1 MICCWVCANPERARV
16 QRANAPTGV
25 ENDLSVVP
33 KSLCRLF
40 SPSVFCL
47 RQNPPPSSEGGI
59 YGASGCGCP
68 ADTSKRS
75 LEAPTE
81 PAGENVAPY
90 EVVHRRWVVQNLT
103 VRGRNAQAPLRVCAS
118 PLGCAK
124 IRLYAVYKI
133 RYSQKANNARRFILR
148 GASFWFQVYF
158 VILSLPPIYIR
169 NGSGILT
176 VPSAFRLFSRKAIS
190 ILGGATTVLFK
201 VWAK

>member
-1 MICCWVCANPERARV
+1 MICCWVCANPERARA
-16 QRANAPTGV
+16 QRASAPTGV
-25 ENDLSVVP
+25 GNDLSVVP
-33 KSLCRLF
+33 KSLCKLF

-47 RQNPPPSSEGGI
+47 RQKPPPSSEGGI

-81 PAGENVAPY
+81 PAGENAAPY
-90 EVVHRRWVVQNLT
+90 RFAHCRWVCGYFT
-103 VRGRNAQAPLRVCAS
+103 ERHRGRSLQVCDS

-124 IRLYAVYKI
+124 IRLYVVYKI

-148 GASFWFQVYF
+148 GASFRVKVYF